1 MIHYS
6 PLDPLEIWTDPTAP
20 EPFLEEEV
28 LDGVRVVL
36 RKEDGMTWSVVQIIS
51 TDPQDF
57 LRPELQPGTRI
68 GQGPQLGKM
77 VKE

>member
-6 PLDPLEIWTDPTAP
+6 PLDPVQVWADPTVP
-20 EPFLEEEV
+20 DPVLEEEV
-28 LDGVRVVL
+28 LDGVRVIL

-57 LRPELQPGTRI
+57 LRPQLQPGTRVESA
-68 GQGPQLGKM
+68 PALK
-77 VKE
+77 

>member
-6 PLDPLEIWTDPTAP
+6 PLDPLEIWTDPTVP
-20 EPFLEEEV
+20 EPVLEEDV
-28 LDGVRVVL
+28 LDGVRVIL
-36 RKEDGMTWSVVQIIS
+36 RKEDGMSWSIVQIIS

-68 GQGPQLGKM
+68 EQTPTIRQSG
-77 VKE
+77 

>member
-1 MIHYS
+1 MIHYT
-6 PLDPLEIWTDPTAP
+6 PLDPIEIWTDPTVP
-20 EPFLEEEV
+20 EPVLEEEV

-36 RKEDGMTWSVVQIIS
+36 RQEDGMSWSVVQIIS

-68 GQGPQLGKM
+68 GKVPAIRQNA
-77 VKE
+77 